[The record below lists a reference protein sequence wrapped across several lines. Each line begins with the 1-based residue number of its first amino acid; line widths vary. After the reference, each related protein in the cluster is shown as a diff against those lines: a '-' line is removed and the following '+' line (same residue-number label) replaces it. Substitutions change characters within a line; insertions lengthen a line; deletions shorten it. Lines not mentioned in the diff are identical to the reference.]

1 MRTCKNILTALLLAL
16 CVVITPFAAEAQ
28 RRKVPKYLPD
38 TVAAVLCRIT
48 LAEVA
53 GSYVKI
59 ESIKLI
65 GDEQTEKQDSTAD
78 DEERKRPVME
88 IRASEHLA
96 FYPMRP
102 ESVER
107 LYSAIRKKLPK
118 EFEE

>member
-48 LAEVA
+48 LDEVA

-65 GDEQTEKQDSTAD
+65 GDEQAEKQDSTAS
-78 DEERKRPVME
+78 RVRF
-88 IRASEHLA
+88 STT
-96 FYPMRP
+96 
-102 ESVER
+102 
-107 LYSAIRKKLPK
+107 
-118 EFEE
+118 